1 MRGPNLDLKTAIID
15 RMAAQSPS
23 GVWTPVDF
31 LDLGSR
37 EAVDQALHRLAA
49 SKDIRRIARGLYD
62 LPGTNKLTG
71 KPTVA
76 NHRAVID
83 AIGRRDQAR
92 MVVDGIT
99 AANDLGLTDAVPA
112 RVVVFADARLRPIK
126 LGNLTIE
133 FKHAAPSRLY
143 WAGRPAMRV
152 VQALYWLRDLLA
164 ANRDRT
170 MLLKRLTAILN
181 DPEHGAAIRD
191 DLREGLPALPEWMQ
205 PVVRELLARHDRQ
218 DDHAVHDGEHR
229 DHGGGDRHGRA
240 AAAADDDDGDGSD
253 DRAATQN
260 DDEDDKQH
268 DRRAVRKRVRVRR

>member
-62 LPGTNKLTG
+62 LPQLNKLTG

-133 FKHAAPSRLY
+133 FKHAAPSKLY

-164 ANRDRT
+164 ANRDRI
-170 MLLKRLTAILN
+170 MLLNRLMAILN
-181 DPEHGAAIRD
+181 DPDHGAAIRD

-205 PVVRELLARHDRQ
+205 AVVRELLARRDRQ
-218 DDHAVHDGEHR
+218 DDHAKHDGEHR
-229 DHGGGDRHGRA
+229 DHGSDDRHRHAG
-240 AAAADDDDGDGSD
+240 DDEHDDGDGD
-253 DRAATQN
+253 DHRAVIRN

-268 DRRAVRKRVRVRR
+268 DRRTAHKRTRVRR